1 MTAVE
6 RANAADFQGIRSMD
20 MHKSEQG
27 VTLIELLIVV
37 VIVGILAAV
46 AYPSYRDHVTRAKRT
61 EAKAALLQIATNQE
75 RHYLDSNEYTTN
87 LGDLGFGV
95 ASDYV
100 TDSEAYIVNVTA
112 ADSNSYSAQAIYQE
126 GGAEDGRCNTFT
138 INERGEKASS
148 PNTDCW
154 TSTR

>member
-1 MTAVE
+1 MYK
-6 RANAADFQGIRSMD
+6 GG
-20 MHKSEQG
+20 QG

-46 AYPSYRDHVTRAKRT
+46 AYPNYRDHVTRAKRT

-75 RHYLDSNEYTTN
+75 RHYLNNNQYTTD
-87 LGDLGFGV
+87 LTDLGFPV
-95 ASDYV
+95 TDDYL

-112 ADSNSYSAQAIYQE
+112 ADANSYAAQAVYQE
-126 GGAEDGRCNTFT
+126 GGDEDARCNTFA
-138 INERGEKASS
+138 INATGDKTSS

>member
-1 MTAVE
+1 MTPGE
-6 RANAADFQGIRSMD
+6 RTAGTGFARMGSRA
-20 MHKSEQG
+20 MHKDERG
-27 VTLIELLIVV
+27 VTLIELMVVV

-46 AYPSYRDHVTRAKRT
+46 AYPNYRDHVTRSKRT

-75 RHYLDSNEYTTN
+75 RHYLNHNQYTTDLTN
-87 LGDLGFGV
+87 LGFPV
-95 ASDYV
+95 ADNYL
-100 TDSEAYIVNVTA
+100 TDSEAYVVRVTGA
-112 ADSNSYSAQAIYQE
+112 NANSYTAQAVYQE

-138 INERGEKASS
+138 INETGDKTSS

>member
-1 MTAVE
+1 MTADA
-6 RANAADFQGIRSMD
+6 RAEALAEPGTWSRNMQKD
-20 MHKSEQG
+20 EQG

-46 AYPSYRDHVTRAKRT
+46 AYPNYRDHVTRAKRT

-75 RHYLDSNEYTTN
+75 RHYLNNNRYTSDLT
-87 LGDLGFGV
+87 DLGFSV
-95 ASDYV
+95 TSDHL

-112 ADSNSYSAQAIYQE
+112 ADANSYTAQAVYQE
-126 GGAEDGRCNTFT
+126 GGAEDARCNTFT
-138 INERGEKASS
+138 INATGDKTSS
-148 PNTDCW
+148 PNADCW